1 MEKCSITSC
10 PNEASVALITGDA
23 VCFSC
28 YDAVMEMRAKMDDD
42 IPSMIT
48 MLAEF

>member
-1 MEKCSITSC
+1 MEKCSIETC
-10 PNEASVALITGDA
+10 PNEARVALITGDA

-28 YDAVMEMRAKMDDD
+28 YDAIMDMKEKMDENV
-42 IPSMIT
+42 PSMIM